1 MRFCTQ
7 CGAQLEEGQRFCK
20 KCGAPVRVGESTLT
34 ASMTNV
40 GGDAI
45 SDVDAPAEA
54 EGTMCS
60 ENGSTPVG
68 ETLQVK
74 EVFQAEQGPQ
84 VEIPTRVEHAAPS
97 PMLSDKSSE
106 AGRVEDAPEEQ
117 PPARKRKGK
126 GKLIAIIVVLLVVIS
141 GAAGGAMLYF
151 SGKLP
156 FLQPQ
161 QAEAL
166 PLSRNVRL
174 VPKAADGSSPL
185 HYFVR
190 VKRAVDTAGNEVDVS
205 LAPELEVT
213 GSTGFIPNDL
223 IADLPDGTYT
233 FEVETEGEIF
243 ELSPVDLGE
252 NGTGEGEGPIE
263 IQQEASTEAGAT
275 EEASADE
282 VGEETLKT
290 ADELFLEKIEELKDE
305 FGEPEVKVAELPD
318 EQANKHLAYASGL
331 SFAQFIDFG
340 DNVERLVAIYLDPN
354 IQGAPKYSDYY
365 VEVWEFD
372 KKNHKLV
379 CSYGENGSAPL
390 SDGSLNE
397 DESASFVNFAINS
410 TDYKTVLSYSSSK
423 DFYINESYVGIRSD
437 GNFGLIHNIVTEPH
451 TEGSTLLRTY
461 YVDGYEKSGDEVADA
476 EKSVYGHM
484 EITKYRWYQ
493 LTWSYPTQEEAQTGL
508 RPQVIDGLNEGDY
521 YFPGDLVAQ
530 VGDTVETLQGR
541 VGEADSRQESADA
554 SKIAAAEVTEVV
566 EISTFYSGTDESEGT
581 ERYTWGYLE
590 LTDGAEDEVLASIN
604 AVLQDEYEDVKRE
617 TANWKPS
624 TAING
629 ECTSYRSLLTC
640 DRDGLLGT
648 CVMQYRTKWGAH
660 GSSEAHGHIFDL
672 SSGKELS
679 PWEVAGMSEA
689 ELDDA
694 AVKAIASYVMDNPG
708 SIAYTSEVE
717 AKNDARAAIEG
728 CEYLLTNDG
737 IVVSLQAYAMH
748 YPYQDVTNKIVV
760 WAFDDSSMVGTNVA
774 DQFDID
780 FWS

>member
-7 CGAQLEEGQRFCK
+7 CGTGLEEGQRFCK
-20 KCGAPVRVGESTLT
+20 KCGAPVRAGESTLT
-34 ASMTNV
+34 APATNAS
-40 GGDAI
+40 GGAL
-45 SDVDAPAEA
+45 SNVDAPAEA
-54 EGTMCS
+54 GGVTS
-60 ENGSTPVG
+60 PENGVTPAG
-68 ETLQVK
+68 ETLQLK
-74 EVFQAEQGPQ
+74 EAQKAEQRSRIEVPKQ
-84 VEIPTRVEHAAPS
+84 VEYAALS
-97 PMLSDKSSE
+97 PQPSDKSAEVAS
-106 AGRVEDAPEEQ
+106 VEDVPEEQ
-117 PPARKRKGK
+117 PPARKRKRK
-126 GKLIAIIVVLLVVIS
+126 GKFIALIVVLLVVIA
-141 GAAGGAMLYF
+141 GLVGGAVLYF
-151 SGKLP
+151 SGGMP

-205 LAPELEVT
+205 VAPELEVT

-233 FEVETEGEIF
+233 FEVEAEGEIF
-243 ELSPVDLGE
+243 ELPPVDLGE

-263 IQQEASTEAGAT
+263 IQQEVSAEAGVT
-275 EEASADE
+275 EETPAGE
-282 VGEETLKT
+282 VGEEAPKP
-290 ADELFLEKIEELKDE
+290 ADELFLEKIEELEDE
-305 FGEPEVKVAELPD
+305 YGEPEVKVAELPD

-331 SFAQFIDFG
+331 SFAQLIDFG
-340 DNVERLVAIYLDPN
+340 DDVERLVAIHLDPN
-354 IQGAPKYSDYY
+354 ISETPKYSDYF

-372 KKNHKLV
+372 EKSQKLV

-390 SDGSLNE
+390 SDGSLDE
-397 DESASFVNFAINS
+397 DELASFVNFAINS
-410 TDYKTVLSYSSSK
+410 TEYKTVLSYSSSK
-423 DFYINESYVGIRSD
+423 DFYINETYVGIRSD
-437 GNFGLIHNIVTEPH
+437 GNFGLVHNIVTEPH
-451 TEGSTLLRTY
+451 TDGSTVLRTY
-461 YVDGYEKSGDEVADA
+461 YVDGYERSGDEVADA
-476 EKSVYGHM
+476 EKSAYGHM
-484 EITKYRWYQ
+484 EIAKYRWYQ
-493 LTWSYPTQEEAQTGL
+493 LTWSYPTQKEARIGL
-508 RPQVIDGLNEGDY
+508 RPKVIDGLNEGDY

-530 VGDTVETLQGR
+530 VSDTVETLHSRIG
-541 VGEADSRQESADA
+541 GADSQQESVDA
-554 SKIAAAEVTEVV
+554 SKVAAKEVTEVV
-566 EISTFYSGTDESEGT
+566 EISTFYSGTDEAEGT

-590 LTDGAEDEVLASIN
+590 LTDGAEDDVLASIN

-624 TAING
+624 TATNG

-640 DRDGLLGT
+640 GRDGLLGT

-672 SSGKELS
+672 SSGEELS

-694 AVKAIASYVMDNPG
+694 AVKAIASYAMDNPG
-708 SIAYTSEVE
+708 NIAYASEME
-717 AKNDARAAIEG
+717 AENAARETIEG

-737 IVVSLQAYAMH
+737 IVVSLQTYAMH

-760 WAFDDSSMVGTNVA
+760 WAFDDHSLVGTNVA
-774 DQFDID
+774 DQFDVD
-780 FWS
+780 F

>member
-7 CGAQLEEGQRFCK
+7 CGTRLEEGQRFCK
-20 KCGAPVRVGESTLT
+20 KCGAPVRAGESTLT
-34 ASMTNV
+34 APTTNAS
-40 GGDAI
+40 GGAL
-45 SDVDAPAEA
+45 SNVDAPAEA
-54 EGTMCS
+54 GGVMS
-60 ENGSTPVG
+60 PENGVTSAG
-68 ETLQVK
+68 ETLQLK
-74 EVFQAEQGPQ
+74 EAQKAEQRSRIEAPKQ
-84 VEIPTRVEHAAPS
+84 VEYAAPS
-97 PMLSDKSSE
+97 PQPSDKSAEVAS
-106 AGRVEDAPEEQ
+106 VEDVPEEQ
-117 PPARKRKGK
+117 PPARKRKRK
-126 GKLIAIIVVLLVVIS
+126 GKFIALIVVLLVVIA
-141 GAAGGAMLYF
+141 GLVGGAVLYF
-151 SGKLP
+151 SGGVP

-190 VKRAVDTAGNEVDVS
+190 VKCAVDTAGNEVDVS
-205 LAPELEVT
+205 VAPELEVT

-233 FEVETEGEIF
+233 FEVEAEGEIF
-243 ELSPVDLGE
+243 ELPPVDLSE

-263 IQQEASTEAGAT
+263 IQQEVSAEAGVT
-275 EEASADE
+275 EETPAGE
-282 VGEETLKT
+282 IGEEAPKT
-290 ADELFLEKIEELKDE
+290 ADELFLEKIEELEDE
-305 FGEPEVKVAELPD
+305 YGEPEVKVAELPD

-331 SFAQFIDFG
+331 SFAQLIDFG
-340 DNVERLVAIYLDPN
+340 DDVERLVAIHLDPN
-354 IQGAPKYSDYY
+354 ISETPKYSDYH

-372 KKNHKLV
+372 EKSQKLV

-390 SDGSLNE
+390 SDGSLDE
-397 DESASFVNFAINS
+397 DELASFVNFSINS

-423 DFYINESYVGIRSD
+423 DFYINESYIGIRSD

-451 TEGSTLLRTY
+451 TEGSTMLRTY

-493 LTWSYPTQEEAQTGL
+493 LTCSYPTREEAQTGL
-508 RPQVIDGLNEGDY
+508 RPKVIDGLNEGDY

-530 VGDTVETLQGR
+530 VSDTVETLHSRIG
-541 VGEADSRQESADA
+541 GANSRQESADA
-554 SKIAAAEVTEVV
+554 SKVAATEVAEVV

-590 LTDGAEDEVLASIN
+590 LTDGAENDVLASIN
-604 AVLQDEYEDVKRE
+604 AVFQDEYEDVKRE
-617 TANWKPS
+617 TATWKPS
-624 TAING
+624 TATNS

-640 DRDGLLGT
+640 GRDGLLGT
-648 CVMQYRTKWGAH
+648 CVMQYRTNWGAH

-672 SSGKELS
+672 SSGEELS
-679 PWEVAGMSEA
+679 PWEVADMTEA

-694 AVKAIASYVMDNPG
+694 AVKAIVSYVMDNPG
-708 SIAYTSEVE
+708 SIAYASEAE
-717 AKNDARAAIEG
+717 AESDARAAIEG
-728 CEYLLTNDG
+728 SEYLLTNDG
-737 IVVSLQAYAMH
+737 IVVSMQTYAMR

-760 WAFDDSSMVGTNVA
+760 WAFDDRSLVGTNVA